1 MWKRIAG
8 RAGRFFA
15 LANRERK
22 IYSGFQGPTEYIIF
36 AHFAVPPLDSFVYHL
51 PRGKPSIMRRMFSC
65 LLSFCLASQIHAQG
79 PPASTQDADRVVQL
93 LKELTEV
100 PGPPG
105 YEEAVRKIMTDRMR
119 AFTDKIS
126 YDGLGSVIAQQGDAG
141 PRIMLDAHMD
151 ELGGMVRRIRP
162 DGFISMEMLGY
173 WLDRALPDQRWV
185 IIGSKGAVPA
195 VTDIW
200 DAHIA
205 PHDAQGQAQR
215 QELFLDTGARNAADV
230 AALGIS
236 PGDPVAPVSDFAIL
250 ANHRYLAKAWDDR
263 VGCAVMLE
271 VMRRLAKA
279 VHPNQVFY
287 VATVQ
292 EEGSIEM
299 RGAATSARVINPDVG
314 FGLEVGIPND
324 VPGPGPDAAQ
334 EVLGGGPG
342 MMLYTFSEIPNRK
355 LVAYVKRVAADLHI
369 PLQFDFV
376 RGFGDDAGAIKLNGS
391 GVPVTT
397 VLVPAR
403 STHAHNGII
412 DRGDFDHT
420 VDLMVAL
427 IHNLDAA
434 TVAAIKSFNP

>member
-1 MWKRIAG
+1 MKTS
-8 RAGRFFA
+8 
-15 LANRERK
+15 EH
-22 IYSGFQGPTEYIIF
+22 IIF
-36 AHFAVPPLDSFVYHL
+36 VHFAVPPLHSFVYHL
-51 PRGKPSIMRRMFSC
+51 PRGSQSIMRRMFSW
-65 LLSFCLASQIHAQG
+65 LLFFCFSGQIHAQT
-79 PPASTQDADRVVQL
+79 PPSSAQNTDRVVQL
-93 LKELTEV
+93 LKELTEA

-105 YEEAVRKIMTDRMR
+105 YEEPVRKIMTDRMR

-151 ELGGMVRRIRP
+151 ELGGMVRHIRP

-173 WLDRALPDQRWV
+173 WLDAALPDQRWV
-185 IIGSKGAVPA
+185 ILGSKGPVLA

-205 PHDAQGQAQR
+205 PHDTQGHAQR

-236 PGDPVAPVSDFAIL
+236 PGDPVAPVSDFAVL
-250 ANHRYLAKAWDDR
+250 ANNRYLAKAWDDR

-271 VMRRLAKA
+271 VMRRLAKSP
-279 VHPNQVFY
+279 HPNQVFY
-287 VATVQ
+287 VGTVQ

-299 RGAATSARVINPDVG
+299 RGAATSARIINPDLG
-314 FGLEVGIPND
+314 FSLEVGIPND
-324 VPGPGPDAAQ
+324 VPGPGPEAAQ

-355 LVAYVKRVAADLHI
+355 LVAYLKRVAADQHI

-412 DRGDFDHT
+412 DRGDFDRT

-427 IHNLDAA
+427 IQSLDAA
-434 TVAAIKSFNP
+434 AVAGIRSFKP

>member
-1 MWKRIAG
+1 MKNTEHI
-8 RAGRFFA
+8 FFV
-15 LANRERK
+15 
-22 IYSGFQGPTEYIIF
+22 
-36 AHFAVPPLDSFVYHL
+36 HFAVPPLHAFVYHL
-51 PRGKPSIMRRMFSC
+51 PRGSPSSMRPIFLC
-65 LLSFCLASQIHAQG
+65 LLLFCSRTQVHAQA
-79 PPASTQDADRVVQL
+79 PPPSAQNTDRVVQL
-93 LKELTEV
+93 LKELTEA

-119 AFTDKIS
+119 VFTEKIS

-151 ELGGMVRRIRP
+151 ELGGMVRHVRP
-162 DGFISMEMLGY
+162 DGFISMQMLGY
-173 WLDRALPDQRWV
+173 WLDAALPDQRWV
-185 IIGSKGAVPA
+185 ILGSKGPVPA

-205 PHDAQGQAQR
+205 PHDAPGHVQR
-215 QELFLDTGARNAADV
+215 QELFLDTGAANAADV

-236 PGDPVAPVSDFAIL
+236 PGDPVAPISDFAVL
-250 ANHRYLAKAWDDR
+250 ANNRYLAKAWDDR

-271 VMRRLAKA
+271 VMRRMGKTP
-279 VHPNQVFY
+279 HPNQIFY
-287 VATVQ
+287 IGTVQ

-299 RGAATSARVINPDVG
+299 RGARTSAHIVNPDIG
-314 FGLEVGIPND
+314 FSLEVGIPND
-324 VPGPGPDAAQ
+324 VPGPGPEAAQ

-355 LVAYVKRVAADLHI
+355 LVAHVKRVAADRHI

-376 RGFGDDAGAIKLNGS
+376 PGFGDDAGAIKLHAS

-412 DRGDFDHT
+412 DRGDFDRT
-420 VDLMVAL
+420 VDLLVAL
-427 IHNLDAA
+427 IQSLDAA
-434 TVAAIKSFNP
+434 TVAGIKSFNP